1 MAEHHAPHDSSSAY
15 DPQWQLEPPDTQ
27 GGTDLA
33 PIDLHVAYDEGV
45 TTTPVTPIHDPLE
58 DAGAGNDGDV
68 VCHACSDVVGLDEDP
83 DEPGVW
89 YCWGCWECWNAWD
102 EASG

>member
-1 MAEHHAPHDSSSAY
+1 MTEHNAPHDGSPTHE
-15 DPQWQLEPPDTQ
+15 PQWQL
-27 GGTDLA
+27 G
-33 PIDLHVAYDEGV
+33 PIDLHDAYDEGV

-102 EASG
+102 EAND

>member
-1 MAEHHAPHDSSSAY
+1 MTEHNAPHDCSPTHE
-15 DPQWQLEPPDTQ
+15 PQWPLE
-27 GGTDLA
+27 

>member
-1 MAEHHAPHDSSSAY
+1 MTEHNAPHDCSPTHE
-15 DPQWQLEPPDTQ
+15 PQGQLE
-27 GGTDLA
+27 

-89 YCWGCWECWNAWD
+89 YCWGCWECWDAWD
-102 EASG
+102 ETSG